1 MIFLFRVSG
10 LGSHL
15 VEGGLGHIGSLLRL
29 VEFVLKLSELAQV
42 AVGLLLSLLGLSLVG
57 LDLDLELVNELLDSA
72 QVLLVLVALVAD
84 LLDLS
89 LHLSVGLDAL
99 GGSLL
104 LGIKLVLE
112 LSHAGFELLHLL
124 SATLECHLL
133 GLVES
138 NVELLDRALHVLL
151 HSLEM
156 LALILLLL
164 ELLAHHRGIGDGL
177 LGLLFGVSALR
188 DGLLD
193 LAL

>member
-1 MIFLFRVSG
+1 MVSNLFQNTWDNLLGISG

-15 VEGGLGHIGSLLRL
+15 VEGGLGHIGSLFGL
-29 VEFVLKLSELAQV
+29 VEFVLELSELAQV

-72 QVLLVLVALVAD
+72 QVLLVLIALVAD

-112 LSHAGFELLHLL
+112 LSHASLEFLHLL
-124 SATLECHLL
+124 SATLEGNLL
-133 GLVES
+133 GLIKS
-138 NVELLDRALHVLL
+138 NLELLD
-151 HSLEM
+151 
-156 LALILLLL
+156 
-164 ELLAHHRGIGDGL
+164 G
-177 LGLLFGVSALR
+177 
-188 DGLLD
+188 
-193 LAL
+193 